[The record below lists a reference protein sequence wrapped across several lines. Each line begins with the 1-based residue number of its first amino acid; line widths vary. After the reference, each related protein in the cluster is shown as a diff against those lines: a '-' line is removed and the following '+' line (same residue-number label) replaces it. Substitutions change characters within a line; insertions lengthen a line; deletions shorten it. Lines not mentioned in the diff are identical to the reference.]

1 MDLTGVTYGQQ
12 VTLKECFDKC
22 GQAEHCAQAVCYDAG
37 RSEWEDD
44 SPCLCYPMNTASY
57 LDEDGIGGSNTGG
70 FASIHCKSTP
80 IVCTRPGDTTGY
92 AIESEALEVP
102 NFAVSFTGG
111 ACAAGYE
118 GTPKA
123 DPCSASGP
131 YTLSGCTPSEFYCL
145 GGAGGPCYQ
154 ANTECFFDD
163 GDPPGCPNMGN
174 WIAANDYS
182 NTYESFQTFCSSW
195 GANSGAFNGGVG
207 SCAYEKG
214 PFGGECADNAGIG
227 SWEECKKAAASLG
240 VPLGYSEY
248 PSGSYYWTPLGCW
261 FWDGAIQGGPNE
273 LGFSDT
279 PGNGDTR
286 YNPICVCGHAGTP
299 CPT

>member
-1 MDLTGVTYGQQ
+1 MLSQD
-12 VTLKECFDKC
+12 C
-22 GQAEHCAQAVCYDAG
+22 
-37 RSEWEDD
+37 
-44 SPCLCYPMNTASY
+44 N
-57 LDEDGIGGSNTGG
+57 GGSAISSSPHAAGGKPPHAGGTSGCKVDTSKYTGSVM
-70 FASIHCKSTP
+70 ATSSPPDYYTSNIQPIECSSPADKS
-80 IVCTRPGDTTGY
+80 GY
-92 AIESEALEVP
+92 AVASEVLDVP

-214 PFGGECADNAGIG
+214 PFGAECADNAGIG
-227 SWEECKKAAASLG
+227 TWEECKKAAASLG
-240 VPLGYSEY
+240 IPLGYSEY